1 MSSGITGLSPPGQG
15 TGIAAPAGPS
25 TGAGLGAAARPV
37 TGSVRGRSAETATPR
52 LGPIV
57 SPSSSADAGRCDSPG
72 QDRLTVSVL
81 TVLIGLWTLVAYGH
95 MG

>member
-1 MSSGITGLSPPGQG
+1 MAIF
-15 TGIAAPAGPS
+15 
-25 TGAGLGAAARPV
+25 
-37 TGSVRGRSAETATPR
+37 
-52 LGPIV
+52 